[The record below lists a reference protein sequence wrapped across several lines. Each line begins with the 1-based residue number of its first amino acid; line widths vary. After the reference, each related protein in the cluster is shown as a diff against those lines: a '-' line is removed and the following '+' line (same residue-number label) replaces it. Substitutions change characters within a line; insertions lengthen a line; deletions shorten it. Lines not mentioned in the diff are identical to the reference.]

1 MADQALFLGRMFFG
15 QGPGLGIVA
24 GYAAFLLITPVPVL
38 FDGLVK
44 DPVIIV
50 SRNSLGLLPGS
61 TDNKDGKEDDN
72 RPGCQQVSFGYL
84 HQITRP

>member
-1 MADQALFLGRMFFG
+1 MADQALFLGRMLLR
-15 QGPGLGIVA
+15 QGFGLGVVA
-24 GYAAFLLITPVPVL
+24 GDAAFLRIAPVPPL
-38 FDGLVK
+38 FEGFVK
-44 DPVIIV
+44 DPVIVV

-61 TDNKDGKEDDN
+61 THDEDGKEDDN